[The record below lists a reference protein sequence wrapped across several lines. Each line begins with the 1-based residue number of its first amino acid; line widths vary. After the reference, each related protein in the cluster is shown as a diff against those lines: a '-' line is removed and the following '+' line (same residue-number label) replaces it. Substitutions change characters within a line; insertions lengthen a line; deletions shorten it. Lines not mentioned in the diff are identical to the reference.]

1 MCPTPVSVHI
11 GMDASAPLSDFLAS
25 HLVHSGNEQV
35 RRSVR
40 SYVIRG
46 GRLTAAQERA
56 FRKLWPRYGVDWEP
70 GSLLDLAALYGND
83 RSVLLEIGF
92 GNGETLAELAE
103 RRPEDNFL
111 GVEVHPPGVGHLLL
125 ELEQRDLPNVRVLRQ
140 DAVELLT
147 SGLAEGALG
156 GVYLFFPDP
165 WPKKKHHKRR
175 ILGPQLVRLLG
186 RVIRPGGVFHAATDW
201 KPYAQ
206 EMLQLLEA
214 APDLFANKAGI
225 GHFSPRPQD
234 RPLTKFEQRGQRL
247 GHEVRDLVFRR
258 V

>member
-1 MCPTPVSVHI
+1 MSPRPVSLHV
-11 GMDASAPLSDFLAS
+11 GEDASAPLAYFLLS
-25 HLVHSGNEQV
+25 HLVRSGNERV
-35 RRSVR
+35 RRAVR
-40 SYVIRG
+40 SYVVRG

-56 FRKLWPRYGVDWEP
+56 FRELWPRYGVDWER
-70 GSLLDLAALYGND
+70 GSLLDLAALFGNHHPGF
-83 RSVLLEIGF
+83 LEIGF

-103 RRPEDNFL
+103 RRPADNFL
-111 GVEVHPPGVGHLLL
+111 GVEVHPPGIGHLLL
-125 ELEQRDLPNVRVLRQ
+125 ELEKRGLRNVRVLRQ

-147 SGLAEGALG
+147 FGLAEGVLA

-175 ILGPQLVRLLG
+175 ILRPRLVRLLG

-201 KPYAQ
+201 EPYAQ
-206 EMLQLLEA
+206 EMLQALEA
-214 APDLFANKAGI
+214 VPNLFTNGAGI
-225 GHFSPRPQD
+225 GRFSRRPQD

-247 GHEVRDLVFRR
+247 GHEVRDLIFRR